1 MPTTFTIDHD
11 RQWTDSEVAAV
22 IARGT
27 ATTNV
32 MDVAGADAQ
41 GLPGVEMAQ
50 YQTDT
55 DDLETKDTALK
66 AKLAEIQALLHDLDD
81 AAEALHEKNKKALP
95 MLHGLLDGSPNEQL
109 LDQIPKGP

>member
-1 MPTTFTIDHD
+1 MGGVFQSLAFGLLHNLSKASGEAP
-11 RQWTDSEVAAV
+11 
-22 IARGT
+22 
-27 ATTNV
+27 
-32 MDVAGADAQ
+32 GASH
-41 GLPGVEMAQ
+41 

-55 DDLETKDTALK
+55 DDLETKDAALK

-81 AAEALHEKNKKALP
+81 AAEALHEKNKKALT